1 MSADASTRSAVYQGI
16 PSMRP
21 ASMAS
26 SARARASVNGRA
38 EVTPTATNPRRW
50 ASSASSA
57 LSVAASTRA
66 PYRECS
72 PLAGLSRDGTPYDRG
87 MEETPGGGR
96 LPRLLCIM
104 GSGETTPTMV
114 SVHADLLTRLV
125 PRPVPAVLLD
135 TPFGFQEN
143 ASDISERTVEYFRDR
158 VGFPIAVASFRNREQ
173 ATPLEY
179 ETMLARVADAR
190 YVFAGPGSPTYA
202 LRQWLGTAA
211 PDLLA
216 TKLRDRGGVTLARV
230 ADARYVFA
238 GPGSPTYALR
248 QWLGTAVPDLLATK
262 LRDGGCVPLAS
273 AAAVGLGMF
282 ALPVYEVYKV
292 GEEPRWLPG
301 LDLLSITGLRAAV
314 VPHYNN
320 AEGGTH
326 DTRYCYMG
334 ERRLRMLEELLPEGV
349 DIIGVDEHT
358 AAIFD
363 LDAATVT
370 IRGRGGLT
378 LRRQG
383 RSQRFEDGT
392 PLPIGD
398 LEAGGGATPETVS
411 DAVAGD
417 EGPDESALVPPAPG
431 VSPFLQEVTAQS
443 DAADSARASRDR
455 DAAVSAVLAIDTQM
469 HDWSADTLDSDEQD
483 RAREILRRYVV
494 RLGDL
499 ARDGAGDPRDRLAPV
514 A

>member
-1 MSADASTRSAVYQGI
+1 
-16 PSMRP
+16 
-21 ASMAS
+21 
-26 SARARASVNGRA
+26 
-38 EVTPTATNPRRW
+38 
-50 ASSASSA
+50 
-57 LSVAASTRA
+57 
-66 PYRECS
+66 
-72 PLAGLSRDGTPYDRG
+72 

-114 SVHADLLTRLV
+114 SVHADLLTRLG

-202 LRQWLGTAA
+202 LRQWLGTA
-211 PDLLA
+211 
-216 TKLRDRGGVTLARV
+216 
-230 ADARYVFA
+230 
-238 GPGSPTYALR
+238 
-248 QWLGTAVPDLLATK
+248 VPDLLATK
-262 LRDGGCVPLAS
+262 LRDGGCVTLAS

-383 RSQRFEDGT
+383 RSQRFENGT
-392 PLPIGD
+392 TLPIAD
-398 LEAGGGATPETVS
+398 LAGGGDATAETVS

-431 VSPFLQEVTAQS
+431 VSPFLQEVAAQS
-443 DAADSARASRDR
+443 DAADSALASRDV
-455 DAAVSAVLAIDTQM
+455 DAAVSAVLAIDSQM

-499 ARDGAGDPRDRLAPV
+499 ARDGAGDPRDRVAPV
-514 A
+514 VDGILELRVQMRSAGEYGLADKLRDALVAAGIEVRDTPDGSTWELTEAAARV